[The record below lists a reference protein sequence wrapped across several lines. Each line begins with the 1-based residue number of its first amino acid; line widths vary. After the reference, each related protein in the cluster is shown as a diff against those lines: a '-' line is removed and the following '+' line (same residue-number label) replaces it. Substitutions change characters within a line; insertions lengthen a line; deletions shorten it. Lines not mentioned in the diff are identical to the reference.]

1 MTNAGFP
8 TRHEDRAFP
17 LLISASVA
25 AGAAMFI
32 MLGILTV
39 TSGAS
44 VRSDVAAAGTAAGT
58 AIDHAVGRSGTVIA
72 HRIVY

>member
-1 MTNAGFP
+1 MTNTGFP

-25 AGAAMFI
+25 AGAAMLI

-39 TSGAS
+39 TSGAA
-44 VRSDVAAAGTAAGT
+44 VRSDLATAGAAANT
-58 AIDHAVGRSGTVIA
+58 AIDHAVGRSGTMVAYRIA
-72 HRIVY
+72 Y